1 MSSSVLIRWCGP
13 AAVLAGVLF
22 VVNGLLT
29 VTNPQIPFLNVMS
42 SIAVLLMVVGL
53 AGLHLLQKGRVG
65 LIGLL
70 GFYLT
75 IVGILA
81 QLLGLVDLG
90 FLVMVGALVILVGLA
105 LYGIDTV
112 RARVLPL
119 WCGML
124 LIWRQ
129 RLGWA
134 ALAIATLA
142 IAIPLGPYTNVWFG
156 FVWLALG
163 YILWLRRG
171 MATEPPSRVS

>member
-53 AGLHLLQKGRVG
+53 AGLHALQKGHVG

-70 GFYLT
+70 GFYT
-75 IVGILA
+75 VIVGILA

-112 RARVLPL
+112 RARVFPL

-124 LIWRQ
+124 L
-129 RLGWA
+129 
-134 ALAIATLA
+134 IATLA